1 MPTSAELASDP
12 KNSVGFSYNSSFSH
26 EDLTNKPIY
35 KAFSN
40 LPMITSKESL
50 GTETHDVSVIT
61 KRKASSAIVK
71 TMDGNSEEES
81 TTLKQ
86 GTTTKDHIKRIVTCP
101 ARCVTIMNVLLLL
114 FILQALFGL
123 LSSKFYMTRCLIA
136 IRFHIVVYH
145 WRQHRL
151 QYQSL
156 SKVSNEAHRGL

>member
-26 EDLTNKPIY
+26 EDYSNKPIY

-50 GTETHDVSVIT
+50 GTETHDVSIIT
-61 KRKASSAIVK
+61 KRKASHAK
-71 TMDGNSEEES
+71 TMDYNSEEES
-81 TTLKQ
+81 TTLVKQ
-86 GTTTKDHIKRIVTCP
+86 VTTTKDHIKRIVTCP

-123 LSSKFYMTRCLIA
+123 LTSKFYMTRCLNA
-136 IRFHIVVYH
+136 IRFHIVVCH
-145 WRQHRL
+145 RRQHRL